1 MWTVSQHAKPNFFLK
16 PLNLK
21 RMTVISL
28 CISIVSA
35 YKILICLVKPL
46 LTGLIRKVKSF
57 GVLDKH
63 ILDDILDSG
72 NVTAFIH

>member
-1 MWTVSQHAKPNFFLK
+1 MRTVSQHAKPNFFLN

-28 CISIVSA
+28 RISIVSA
-35 YKILICLVKPL
+35 YKLLICLVEPFL
-46 LTGLIRKVKSF
+46 AGLVRKVKSF

-63 ILDDILDSG
+63 VLGEILDSG
-72 NVTAFIH
+72 NVTAFIN